1 MAHLNTELLID
12 YWRRRRGERAMPA
25 RSDIDPADF
34 AAFLPHAFIAARAED
49 GDIRFRLAGE
59 AVIDLH
65 GRPLAGESLTALWTA
80 PHRQPLRAALAASL
94 ELAECLVITAEAPS
108 DDAIAFSLEVVFA
121 PLTGPDGRPDRFLGL
136 YQPLSKR
143 TRHRAREL
151 RMLAINGGAAAGGGP
166 HLRLAVLDG
175 RRLA

>member
-34 AAFLPHAFIAARAED
+34 AALLPHAFIAARSDD

-65 GRPLAGESLTALWTA
+65 ARPLAGESLLALWTA
-80 PHRQPLRAALAASL
+80 PHRQPLTKALGASL
-94 ELAECLVITAEAPS
+94 DLAEALVVTAEAPS
-108 DDAIAFSLEVVFA
+108 DDAPLFSLEVAFA
-121 PLTGPDGRPDRFLGL
+121 PLTGPDGRADRFLGL
-136 YQPLSKR
+136 YQPISKR
-143 TRHRAREL
+143 TRHSAREL
-151 RMLAINGGAAAGGGP
+151 RMLAINGSAAVRGGP

>member
-12 YWRRRRGERAMPA
+12 YWRRRRGEQVMPA

-34 AAFLPHAFIAARAED
+34 AGLLPHAFIAARADD
-49 GDIRFRLAGE
+49 GEVRFRLAGE

-65 GRPLAGESLTALWTA
+65 GRPLAGESLIGLWTA

-108 DDAIAFSLEVVFA
+108 DDAVAFSLEVAFA
-121 PLTGPDGRPDRFLGL
+121 PLIGPAGRPDRFLGL

-143 TRHRAREL
+143 AGHQAREL
-151 RMLAINGGAAAGGGP
+151 RMLSINGAAAARGP

-175 RRLA
+175 RRLG